1 MKKSIAFLGA
11 LLFGS
16 VTFGQVT
23 KNDSINKSTS
33 RKVSAEDMKKFPED
47 IESTTNAEAI
57 KGESKHKSDNS
68 ASVHKG
74 GTYKNSSMQ
83 KSSDNS
89 ARSGTIQGEAFDAK
103 HPRDYKKPS
112 DNKSTTTEKQH
123 YTIKMTNANKKAA
136 EDVSGQVLNDE
147 SATSMQKKHVANVKW
162 THGKVAKDSLPTPA
176 SKTSSQFIKITD
188 IKGEKEK

>member
-68 ASVHKG
+68 ASIHKG

-83 KSSDNS
+83 KSSDAS
-89 ARSGTIQGEAFDAK
+89 AGKGAKKGEAAYEKQSPKGQDEI
-103 HPRDYKKPS
+103 S
-112 DNKSTTTEKQH
+112 IKSTTTEKQH
-123 YTIKMTNANKKAA
+123 YTVKLTNANKKAA
-136 EDVSGQVLNDE
+136 EDATGQVLNDQ
-147 SATSMQKKHVANVKW
+147 SATSMQKKHVSNVKW
-162 THGKVAKDSLPTPA
+162 SGEKAAKDSTDIKKPA
-176 SKTSSQFIKITD
+176 SSGQFLKITD
-188 IKGEKEK
+188 EKPKK